1 MWNIRDIIDNKAIK
15 ILLQPIVSVRK
26 KSVLGY
32 EILSRGINASGEIIP
47 ALELFE
53 SAKKADCFLEL
64 DNICRIKAL
73 ELYKDMLSDKFLFL
87 NFEILDLNK
96 GVEGKTRLIES
107 LKILNDKIKDLSLE
121 SDRIVIEIVES
132 NVKNLDDLKFFTDLC
147 KSFGFLVALDD
158 VGSGHSNLNRIP
170 LLKPD
175 IIKIDRYLIQ
185 DIDKDYHKQE
195 VFKSITGL
203 SRVIG
208 TLIVA
213 EGVETKKEA
222 ILSIELRADFIQGFY
237 FSEPKQV
244 FCMDL
249 EEKINELYYEF
260 KKYFQEKTNNKKTK
274 NRILLKIIKDLS
286 RELELIFYDGGLS
299 REANIKNKIKKYL
312 KDYDYIECIYL
323 IDENGKQIS
332 NTFFDGNTPSFHKNS
347 LFSPA
352 QKGEDHSLK
361 QYFYQLKTS
370 HSSHFISKTYISMA
384 TGNICRTISSYIN
397 KNIIIAMDI
406 DSEKFNKTHF

>member
-1 MWNIRDIIDNKAIK
+1 M
-15 ILLQPIVSVRK
+15 
-26 KSVLGY
+26 
-32 EILSRGINASGEIIP
+32 
-47 ALELFE
+47 
-53 SAKKADCFLEL
+53 
-64 DNICRIKAL
+64 
-73 ELYKDMLSDKFLFL
+73 
-87 NFEILDLNK
+87 
-96 GVEGKTRLIES
+96 
-107 LKILNDKIKDLSLE
+107 
-121 SDRIVIEIVES
+121 
-132 NVKNLDDLKFFTDLC
+132 
-147 KSFGFLVALDD
+147 ALDD

-244 FCMDL
+244 FCQDI
-249 EEKINELYYEF
+249 EEKINDLYAEF
-260 KKYFQEKTNNKKTK
+260 KKYFQEKTLRKKSK

-286 RELELIFYDGGLS
+286 RELELIFYNEGISKD
-299 REANIKNKIKKYL
+299 ANIKNKIKEYL
-312 KDYDYIECIYL
+312 KNYDYIECIYL
-323 IDENGKQIS
+323 IDEEGKQIS
-332 NTFFDGNTPSFHKNS
+332 NTYFDENTPVFHKNS

-352 QKGEDHSLK
+352 QKGDDHSLK
-361 QYFYQLKTS
+361 QYFYQLKIS
-370 HSSHFISKTYISMA
+370 HSSHYISKTYISMA
-384 TGNICRTISSYIN
+384 TGKICRTVSAYMN
-397 KNIIIAMDI
+397 KSIIIAMDI
-406 DSEKFNKTHF
+406 DSKKFNKIHF

>member
-1 MWNIRDIIDNKAIK
+1 
-15 ILLQPIVSVRK
+15 
-26 KSVLGY
+26 
-32 EILSRGINASGEIIP
+32 
-47 ALELFE
+47 
-53 SAKKADCFLEL
+53 
-64 DNICRIKAL
+64 
-73 ELYKDMLSDKFLFL
+73 MLSDKFLFL

-96 GVEGKTRLIES
+96 GLEGKNRLIES
-107 LKILNDKIKDLSLE
+107 LKILNDKIKELE
-121 SDRIVIEIVES
+121 LKNDRIVIEIVES
-132 NVKNLDDLKFFTDLC
+132 NVKDLEDLKFFTDLC

-244 FCMDL
+244 FCQDI
-249 EEKINELYYEF
+249 EEKINDLYAEF
-260 KKYFQEKTNNKKTK
+260 KKYFQEKTLRKKSK

-286 RELELIFYDGGLS
+286 RELELIFYNEGISKD
-299 REANIKNKIKKYL
+299 ANIKNKIKEYL
-312 KDYDYIECIYL
+312 KNYDYIECIYL
-323 IDENGKQIS
+323 IDEEGKQIS
-332 NTFFDGNTPSFHKNS
+332 NTYFDENTPVFHKNS

-352 QKGEDHSLK
+352 QKGDDHSLK
-361 QYFYQLKTS
+361 QYFYQLKIS
-370 HSSHFISKTYISMA
+370 HSSHYISKTYISMA
-384 TGNICRTISSYIN
+384 TGKICRTVSAYMN
-397 KNIIIAMDI
+397 KSIIIAMDI
-406 DSEKFNKTHF
+406 DSKKFNKIHF

>member
-1 MWNIRDIIDNKAIK
+1 MWNIRDIITNKAIK
-15 ILLQPIVSVRK
+15 ILLQPIISVKK
-26 KSVLGY
+26 KSILGY
-32 EILSRGINASGEIIP
+32 EVLSRGINPNGEIIP

-64 DNICRIKAL
+64 DNLCRIQAL
-73 ELYKDMLSDKFLFL
+73 ELYKNMLSDKFLFL

-96 GVEGKTRLIES
+96 GAEGKTRLIES
-107 LKILNDKIKDLSLE
+107 LKILDNKIKELE
-121 SDRIVIEIVES
+121 LENERIVIEIVES
-132 NVKNLDDLKFFTDLC
+132 NVKNLGDLKFFTDLC
-147 KSFGFLVALDD
+147 KSYGFLVALDD

-237 FSEPKQV
+237 FSEPKQI
-244 FCMDL
+244 FCLDV
-249 EEKINELYYEF
+249 EEKINNLYAEF
-260 KKYFQEKTNNKKTK
+260 KKYFQEKTLRKKSK

-286 RELELIFYDGGLS
+286 RELELIFYNGGIS
-299 REANIKNKIKKYL
+299 KDASIKNKIKEYL
-312 KDYDYIECIYL
+312 KNYDYIECIYL

-332 NTFFDGNTPSFHKNS
+332 DTFFDENTPIFHKNS

-352 QKGEDHSLK
+352 HKGEDHSLK
-361 QYFYQLKTS
+361 QYFYQLKIS
-370 HSSHFISKTYISMA
+370 HSSHYISKTYISMA
-384 TGNICRTISSYIN
+384 TGKICRTVSAYMN
-397 KNIIIAMDI
+397 KSVILAMDI
-406 DSEKFNKTHF
+406 DSKNFNKIHF